1 VASGEMVEVGAE
13 VERAA
18 ILVEALMTAERLLE
32 DRRDPGASK
41 ELKEIEE
48 RLGRFWGRC
57 A

>member
-1 VASGEMVEVGAE
+1 MVEVGAE